1 VKRKAVYAGSFD
13 PITKG
18 HLDIV
23 RRALGVFDEIV
34 VAVAHNPAKDT
45 ALFTADERVAMI
57 RAALA
62 DIGDRVTADA
72 FAGLLVEYCERVHAH
87 AIIRGLRAVSDFEY
101 EFQMAMMN
109 RHLNSRV
116 DTYFMTA
123 SEAYFYTASRLVKEV
138 ASLGGDVSALVPP
151 VVHRALVE
159 RFGTHKRS

>member
-1 VKRKAVYAGSFD
+1 MKRKAVYAGSFD

-34 VAVAHNPAKDT
+34 VGVAHNPAKDSG
-45 ALFTADERVAMI
+45 LFKAAERVAMI
-57 RAALA
+57 RESLA
-62 DIGDRVTADA
+62 DVGERVTVDA
-72 FAGLLVEYCERVHAH
+72 FDGLLVDYCDRIGAQ

-109 RHLNSRV
+109 RHLNDHV
-116 DTYFMTA
+116 ETYFMTA
-123 SEAYFYTASRLVKEV
+123 SESYFYTASRLVKEV
-138 ASLGGDVSALVPP
+138 ASLGGNVSGLVPP

-159 RFGTHKRS
+159 KLARKPS